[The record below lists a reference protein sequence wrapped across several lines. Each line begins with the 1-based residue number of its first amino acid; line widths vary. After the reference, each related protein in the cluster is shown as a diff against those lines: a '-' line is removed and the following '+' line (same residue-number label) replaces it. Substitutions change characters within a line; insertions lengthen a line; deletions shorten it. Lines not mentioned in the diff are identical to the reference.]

1 MRRHQGTS
9 FRVVLCMAIT
19 ALFLA
24 FLVSRPALGGEAGT
38 RPIASMT
45 ADERQHL
52 PDNTMVKL
60 KSGRTASLG
69 TLRAEHQAR
78 MERFSKAAALGQMTA
93 AKLATRPAS
102 SRQLSPA
109 PTASVQ
115 SATGPATKNGANSHV
130 LAPSPSLSRA
140 GSVALLNPGLVP
152 FQMPKY
158 KSITATTIPKDY
170 SDFCGA
176 ANASACVYLPAST
189 AITSFGDPTNVTSW
203 AYDEDWLI
211 TAPGVCTYDGG
222 EQFHGGCIFYYPIN
236 YVAVFKPTGPLST
249 AAACDP
255 PAKYYVDPKG
265 AIRAYYD
272 SSSLTFTTGGTP
284 ITCVVQ
290 VTISK

>member
-1 MRRHQGTS
+1 MRRDQGAS
-9 FRVVLCMAIT
+9 FRVVFCMAIT

-24 FLVSRPALGGEAGT
+24 FLVSRPGFGGEAGA
-38 RPIASMT
+38 RSIVSMT

-78 MERFSKAAALGQMTA
+78 MERFSRAAALGQMAA
-93 AKLATRPAS
+93 AKLAARPAS

-109 PTASVQ
+109 TTANVQ
-115 SATGPATKNGANSHV
+115 SATGPATRSGANSHV
-130 LAPSPSLSRA
+130 VTPSPTLSGA
-140 GSVALLNPGLVP
+140 SSTILLHPGLVP

-176 ANASACVYLPAST
+176 ANASACVYLPANT

-211 TAPGVCTYDGG
+211 TDPGVCTYDGG
-222 EQFHGGCIFYYPIN
+222 EQFREGCDFYYPIN
-236 YVAVFKPTGPLST
+236 YVVVFKPTGPLST